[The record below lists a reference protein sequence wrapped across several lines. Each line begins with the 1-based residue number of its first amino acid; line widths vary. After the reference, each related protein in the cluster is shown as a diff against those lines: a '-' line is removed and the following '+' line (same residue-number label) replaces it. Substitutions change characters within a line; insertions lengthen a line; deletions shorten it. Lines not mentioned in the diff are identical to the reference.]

1 MSTGRKNST
10 ARHMNKPVVPKT
22 VGLSFFSSSLKIAI
36 TDNFFANIII
46 FSLCIDF
53 FVSQFGARAGLGAVL
68 DSSWTSGVE
77 APDGGTC
84 IPVMLE
90 SVMSIWRLSANVVSE
105 KFHFISMFYC

>member
-1 MSTGRKNST
+1 
-10 ARHMNKPVVPKT
+10 
-22 VGLSFFSSSLKIAI
+22 LI
-36 TDNFFANIII
+36 
-46 FSLCIDF
+46 F

-90 SVMSIWRLSANVVSE
+90 SVMSIWRLSANVISE
-105 KFHFISMFYC
+105 KFRFISMFYC